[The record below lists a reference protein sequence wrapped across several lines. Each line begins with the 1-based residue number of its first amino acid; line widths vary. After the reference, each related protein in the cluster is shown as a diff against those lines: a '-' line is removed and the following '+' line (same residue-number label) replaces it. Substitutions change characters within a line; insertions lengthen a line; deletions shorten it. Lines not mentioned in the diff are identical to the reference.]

1 MKSATKTVVM
11 SLALFGAALSV
22 FNNARAADTNN
33 WFEQQLQISDGYYP
47 QYKVQP
53 RVTKPASP
61 QALLQD
67 REFDLERA
75 SDSNGSKPVPIAQAA
90 RSLEQTAQAP
100 AIKMGSVSADI
111 R

>member
-1 MKSATKTVVM
+1 MKSATKTAVI
-11 SLALFGAALSV
+11 SLALFGAAFSV
-22 FNNARAADTNN
+22 LNARAANAN
-33 WFEQQLQISDGYYP
+33 SWFEQQLQVSDGYYP
-47 QYKVQP
+47 LYNVQP
-53 RVTKPASP
+53 RAFKPASP

-90 RSLEQTAQAP
+90 RSLEQSAQAP
-100 AIKMGSVSADI
+100 AIKVESTSTAI